1 MKQSVLPLLLLV
13 TFGVTAQQ
21 IDQVSVGAG
30 YINQTYYS
38 LSSGNT
44 SASSLEAWDIAFNV
58 NPSMAS
64 VFINEGVASGAGA
77 QGPVSAWLTSA
88 SDFNTVTISD
98 TVDYLRNPDVSW
110 SEGAFNTPAAAGNP
124 ADFGWGLYDF
134 VTHEVNGNR
143 VFIIQLRSGAYKKF
157 MVESLI
163 TGTFTFKWADL
174 DGGNEVTSTLD
185 QTAYSKKIVYYSLT
199 NNAVVDVE
207 PANWDMLF
215 TRFSQALDAGDGSV
229 LEYNVGGALI
239 APNVFV
245 AQANGV
251 DPSSVEFV
259 DYEAHLTDS
268 IDVIGHDWRYFDL
281 GSFSWITLSD
291 RVYFLTTESDS
302 LFQMQFIDF
311 EGSSTGVIT
320 LEKEYLGQYVNTP
333 EFHDLN
339 GFAMY
344 PNPTSS
350 KVNLTLDWADAGTE
364 GSYRIVDLQGRVV
377 SEESFR
383 VETGYNR
390 QAIQLDAAPGM
401 YVVTMT
407 VGTAQTTERLIIQ

>member
-1 MKQSVLPLLLLV
+1 MKQSVLSLLLLV

-44 SASSLEAWDIAFNV
+44 SASSLEAWDIGFNV

-88 SDFNTVTISD
+88 SDFNTVTIND
-98 TVDYLRNPDVSW
+98 TVEYLRNPDVSW

-124 ADFGWGLYDF
+124 ADFGWGVYDF
-134 VTHEVNGNR
+134 VSHEVIGDR
-143 VFIIQLRSGAYKKF
+143 VFIIQLRNGSFKKF

-163 TGTFTFKWADL
+163 LGTFTFKWADL
-174 DGGNEVTSTLD
+174 DGGNEITSTLD
-185 QTAYSKKIVYYSLT
+185 QTAYSKKIVFYSLA
-199 NNAVVDVE
+199 NNAVVDIE
-207 PANWDMLF
+207 PTSWDMMF
-215 TRFSQALDAGDGSV
+215 TRFSQSLDAGDGTF

-239 APNVFV
+239 APNVYV

-259 DYEAHLTDS
+259 DHEADLTDS

-291 RVYFLTTESDS
+291 RVYFVTTESDS

-311 EGSSTGVIT
+311 EGSSTGIIT
-320 LEKEYLGQYVNTP
+320 LEKEYLGQYVSTP
-333 EFHDLN
+333 EIEDLN

-344 PNPTSS
+344 PNPASS
-350 KVNLTLDWADAGTE
+350 NVNLTLDWADAGTE
-364 GSYRIVDLQGRVV
+364 GSYRIVDLQGRIVA
-377 SEESFR
+377 EESFR
-383 VETGYNR
+383 VETGYNK

>member
-13 TFGVTAQQ
+13 AFGVTAQQ

-44 SASSLEAWDIAFNV
+44 TSSSLEAWDIGFNV
-58 NPSMAS
+58 DPMMAS
-64 VFINEGVASGAGA
+64 VFLNEGVASGAGA

-88 SDFNTVTISD
+88 SDFNTVTIND

-185 QTAYSKKIVYYSLT
+185 QTAYSKKIVFYSLT
-199 NNAVVDVE
+199 NNAAVDLE
-207 PANWDMLF
+207 PANWDMMF
-215 TRFSQALDAGDGSV
+215 TRFSQSLDAGDGTF

-239 APNVFV
+239 APNVYV

-259 DYEAHLTDS
+259 DHEAELTDS

-291 RVYFLTTESDS
+291 RVYFVTTESDS

-311 EGSSTGVIT
+311 EGSSTGIIT
-320 LEKEYLGQYVNTP
+320 LEKEYLGQYVSTP
-333 EFHDLN
+333 GFDDLN

-350 KVNLTLDWADAGTE
+350 NVNLTLDWADAGTE

-377 SEESFR
+377 AEESFR

>member
-44 SASSLEAWDIAFNV
+44 TSSSLEAWDIGFNV
-58 NPSMAS
+58 DPMMAS
-64 VFINEGVASGAGA
+64 VFLNEGVASGAGA

-88 SDFNTVTISD
+88 SDFNTVTIND

-185 QTAYSKKIVYYSLT
+185 QTAYSKKIVFYSLT
-199 NNAVVDVE
+199 NNAAVDLE
-207 PANWDMLF
+207 PANWDMMF
-215 TRFSQALDAGDGSV
+215 TRFSQSLDAGDGTF

-239 APNVFV
+239 APNVYV

-259 DYEAHLTDS
+259 DHEAELTDS

-291 RVYFLTTESDS
+291 RVYFVTTESDS

-311 EGSSTGVIT
+311 EGSSTGIIT
-320 LEKEYLGQYVNTP
+320 LEKEYLGQYVSTP
-333 EFHDLN
+333 GFDDLN

-350 KVNLTLDWADAGTE
+350 NVNLTLDWADAGTE

-377 SEESFR
+377 AEESFR

>member
-21 IDQVSVGAG
+21 IDQVSVGPG

-44 SASSLEAWDIAFNV
+44 TSSSLEAWDIGFNV
-58 NPSMAS
+58 DPMMAS
-64 VFINEGVASGAGA
+64 VFLNEGVASGAGA

-88 SDFNTVTISD
+88 SDFNTVTIND

-185 QTAYSKKIVYYSLT
+185 QTAYSKKIVFYSLT
-199 NNAVVDVE
+199 NNAAVDLE
-207 PANWDMLF
+207 PANWDMMF
-215 TRFSQALDAGDGSV
+215 TRFSQSLDAGDGTF

-239 APNVFV
+239 APNVYV

-259 DYEAHLTDS
+259 DHEAELTDS

-291 RVYFLTTESDS
+291 RVYFVTTESDS

-311 EGSSTGVIT
+311 EGSSTGIIT
-320 LEKEYLGQYVNTP
+320 LEKEYLGQYVSTP
-333 EFHDLN
+333 GFDDLN

-350 KVNLTLDWADAGTE
+350 NVNLTLDWADAGTE

-377 SEESFR
+377 AEESFR

>member
-13 TFGVTAQQ
+13 AFGVTAQQ

-44 SASSLEAWDIAFNV
+44 TSSSLEAWDIGFNV
-58 NPSMAS
+58 DPMMAS
-64 VFINEGVASGAGA
+64 VFLNEGVASGAGA

-88 SDFNTVTISD
+88 SDFNTVTIND

-185 QTAYSKKIVYYSLT
+185 QTAYSKKIVFYSLT
-199 NNAVVDVE
+199 NNAAVDLE
-207 PANWDMLF
+207 PANWDMMF
-215 TRFSQALDAGDGSV
+215 TRFSQSLDAGDGTF

-239 APNVFV
+239 APNVYV

-259 DYEAHLTDS
+259 DHEAELTDS

-291 RVYFLTTESDS
+291 RVYFVTTESDS

-311 EGSSTGVIT
+311 EGSSTGIIT
-320 LEKEYLGQYVNTP
+320 LEKEYLGQYVSTP
-333 EFHDLN
+333 EFDDLN

-350 KVNLTLDWADAGTE
+350 NVNLTLDWADAGTE

-377 SEESFR
+377 AEESFR

>member
-13 TFGVTAQQ
+13 AFGVTAQQ

-44 SASSLEAWDIAFNV
+44 TSSSLEAWDIGFNV
-58 NPSMAS
+58 DPMMAS
-64 VFINEGVASGAGA
+64 VFLNEGVASGAGA

-88 SDFNTVTISD
+88 SDFNTVTIND

-185 QTAYSKKIVYYSLT
+185 QTAYSKKIVFYSLT
-199 NNAVVDVE
+199 NNAAVDLE
-207 PANWDMLF
+207 PANWDMMF
-215 TRFSQALDAGDGSV
+215 TRFSQSLDAGDGTF

-239 APNVFV
+239 APNVYV

-259 DYEAHLTDS
+259 DHEADLTDS

-291 RVYFLTTESDS
+291 RVYFVTTESDS

-311 EGSSTGVIT
+311 EGSSTGIIT
-320 LEKEYLGQYVNTP
+320 LEKEYLGQYVSTP
-333 EFHDLN
+333 EFDDLN

-350 KVNLTLDWADAGTE
+350 NVNLTLDWADAGTE

-377 SEESFR
+377 AEESFR